1 MVYLLA
7 SELIDVLVENLLT
20 IIVLVALVV
29 VVYLVTSMIVK
40 RSQTGNTV
48 RLAEISIQR
57 EKLDMVKR
65 QMEIREMAEASVLL
79 GDDEKARLD
88 AIREDISVLSRK
100 NVALKNELEAKMTR
114 LERGADLA
122 KMQEQ
127 VHRIYEQE
135 NKLFNLK
142 ED

>member
-1 MVYLLA
+1 MA

-20 IIVLVALVV
+20 ILVLVALVV

>member
-1 MVYLLA
+1 MA
-7 SELIDVLVENLLT
+7 SELLDVLVENLLA
-20 IIVLVALVV
+20 ILVLVALVV

>member
-20 IIVLVALVV
+20 ILVLVALVV

>member
-1 MVYLLA
+1 MA

-20 IIVLVALVV
+20 ILVLVALVV

-65 QMEIREMAEASVLL
+65 QMEIREMAEASVIL
-79 GDDEKARLD
+79 GDDEKARID
-88 AIREDISVLSRK
+88 AIREDVSVLSRK

-142 ED
+142 EDKK

>member
-20 IIVLVALVV
+20 ILVLVALVV

-57 EKLDMVKR
+57 EKLDMVRR

>member
-20 IIVLVALVV
+20 ILVLVALVV

-114 LERGADLA
+114 LEGGADLA

>member
-7 SELIDVLVENLLT
+7 SELIDVLVENLVT
-20 IIVLVALVV
+20 ILVLVALVV

>member
-1 MVYLLA
+1 MA

-20 IIVLVALVV
+20 ILVLVALVV

-65 QMEIREMAEASVLL
+65 QMEIREMAEASVIL
-79 GDDEKARLD
+79 GDDEKARID
-88 AIREDISVLSRK
+88 AIREDVSVLSRK

>member
-20 IIVLVALVV
+20 ILVLVALVV

-79 GDDEKARLD
+79 SDDEKARLD

>member
-20 IIVLVALVV
+20 ILALVALVV

>member
-7 SELIDVLVENLLT
+7 SELIDVLVENLLA
-20 IIVLVALVV
+20 ILVLVALVV